1 MKRTTRR
8 RRRVRSLT
16 VMMKK
21 TMTVVAMAWMKKS
34 RQPTPNCR
42 LIGLLKPEG
51 QGKIHRSMN
60 KIDKI

>member
-1 MKRTTRR
+1 MKRTTTT

-42 LIGLLKPEG
+42 MIGLLKARERYVYC
-51 QGKIHRSMN
+51 QIYFFSY
-60 KIDKI
+60 